1 MAGHLPAGRTYRC
14 SLGILSGTGRP
25 RKSFFASV
33 QAMPP
38 TAKENEVLSAS
49 PEAAQRPA
57 SATTLPSDMAIKQQ
71 PVALEVPVTINGAR
85 TVEGSDKR
93 EPFSET
99 TKTVL
104 VFGNGAVIR
113 LTSSVAPGQLLFLT
127 NEKTKKEVVCQVVK
141 SKNYR
146 NVSGYVELEFTESV
160 VGFWGMRFP
169 SDRLGGGQQPEA
181 PSPAAVSS
189 FLASGSPAIPQPVA
203 PNVAA
208 SGANG
213 NGTPSILAAKPA
225 VPISVV
231 KDAEP
236 KLAEA
241 KLSIPTAPKVAEP
254 VPQKPAAPVAP
265 LSSTLSATFDPE
277 APLYPPSTMPPPPV
291 VPVAPVS
298 AAPQFSVNPA
308 PAKPVPPESA
318 LFDSP
323 RASEAQASILEPAKT
338 SGVPATASVSN
349 LLSLFEVK
357 SASPA
362 IVPPPPA
369 PPSAAPETE
378 ALKQHTA
385 RLQEQLSHM
394 MFSGAAAAPAP
405 ATVQIPHAPPVVIQK
420 ELAQSAAKVLEAS
433 QIHTPEPAPAEPAK
447 LEPRPAKSSLADEQ
461 LKIPAWL
468 EPLARNASVPSS
480 TQELIEREKA
490 RRLAEQP
497 NDEETPAESLTEEY
511 VSELPPPTFD
521 EELPIEEEQSIEE
534 GGSGS
539 SSKGIL
545 IGAIAASV
553 LLAGG
558 GWWYMQRQ
566 SGGVHAGPVS
576 ASNVQASVA
585 SLPVASS
592 PSQPQANALPQTN
605 PPAQSNPAVL
615 TNTSAQSS
623 SAPLAN
629 TSAQSNSGPATLIAV
644 RSGASAE
651 TAHNTQPSSNPTN
664 TGARATTSAAEQ
676 PKKPV
681 LGEVHLAKPK
691 VSASRRAQNGGEPDA
706 GIAFNNDAQPESGAE
721 ALNSGLAGGNKQP
734 SAPAAPLPIGG
745 DVRQAK
751 LIFSVPPVYP
761 PLAKSQHVSG
771 NVLIDALIDANGH
784 VTTMKVVS
792 GPSLLHQAAMDALRQ
807 WKYQPASLDGKL
819 VPMHL
824 AVTIQFHLQ

>member
-1 MAGHLPAGRTYRC
+1 MFAQDPVWTLRTA
-14 SLGILSGTGRP
+14 
-25 RKSFFASV
+25 KSSFASENFMAPV
-33 QAMPP
+33 
-38 TAKENEVLSAS
+38 AKENDLLTATPESAARPSAS
-49 PEAAQRPA
+49 APV
-57 SATTLPSDMAIKQQ
+57 PSDNAVKQQ
-71 PVALEVPVTINGAR
+71 PVELEVPVSVNGAR
-85 TVEGSDKR
+85 TVEGSAKR
-93 EPFSET
+93 EPFSEA

-104 VFGNGAVIR
+104 IFGSGAVIR
-113 LTSSVAPGQLLFLT
+113 LASSVSPGQLLFLT

-203 PNVAA
+203 PN
-208 SGANG
+208 
-213 NGTPSILAAKPA
+213 
-225 VPISVV
+225 
-231 KDAEP
+231 
-236 KLAEA
+236 
-241 KLSIPTAPKVAEP
+241 VAEP

-362 IVPPPPA
+362 VVPPPPA

-385 RLQEQLSHM
+385 RLQEQLSNM

-405 ATVQIPHAPPVVIQK
+405 ATVQVPHAPPVVIMK
-420 ELAQSAAKVLEAS
+420 EPAQSAAKVLETS
-433 QIHTPEPAPAEPAK
+433 QIHTPEPASAPPVEPAK
-447 LEPRPAKSSLADEQ
+447 LEPRPGKLSLADEQ

-468 EPLARNASVPSS
+468 EPLARNAAVPSS
-480 TQELIEREKA
+480 TEELIEKEKA
-490 RRLAEQP
+490 KRFAEQP
-497 NDEETPAESLTEEY
+497 KDEETAAESLTEEY
-511 VSELPPPTFD
+511 VPELPPPTFG
-521 EELPIEEEQSIEE
+521 EEVPVDEEQSTEE
-534 GGSGS
+534 DGSGS

-553 LLAGG
+553 LLAGS
-558 GWWYMQRQ
+558 GWWYMQQQ

-592 PSQPQANALPQTN
+592 PSQPQGSALSQTN
-605 PPAQSNPAVL
+605 PPAQSNPAVP
-615 TNTSAQSS
+615 T
-623 SAPLAN
+623 N
-629 TSAQSNSGPATLIAV
+629 TSAQSNSGPATLTAV
-644 RSGASAE
+644 RAGASAE
-651 TAHNTQPSSNPTN
+651 TAHNTQPSSNPAN
-664 TGARATTSAAEQ
+664 AGPRATTSAVAQPAAEQ
-676 PKKPV
+676 PKKPI
-681 LGEVHLAKPK
+681 LGAVHLAKPK
-691 VSASRRAQNGGEPDA
+691 VSPSRSAQNGAEPDA
-706 GIAFNNDAQPESGAE
+706 GIALNNDAQPESSAP
-721 ALNSGLAGGNKQP
+721 ALNAGLAGSNNQP

-745 DVRQAK
+745 DAKQAK

-761 PLAKSQHVSG
+761 ALAKSQHVSG

-807 WKYQPASLDGKL
+807 WKYQPASLNGKL

-824 AVTIQFHLQ
+824 AVTIQFRLQ